1 MHHCVL
7 GKDPHI
13 VHCPTH
19 GHIYIYLPERTVA
32 AIFLTSLFLR
42 QVLFIDIP
50 YCNEGDEKG
59 NEPEYTYTIHNE
71 Q

>member
-1 MHHCVL
+1 M
-7 GKDPHI
+7 
-13 VHCPTH
+13 HCPTH